1 MIAGQILN
9 LKPRQ
14 RLFLFL
20 FLRIQVGLLISLV
33 AHSLLSLKCEE
44 LRGLAEVLVSIEVW
58 FVELDLLRMLLLLI
72 FVSSTS
78 SSEATEKLPLL
89 LLHPDF
95 FLESFN

>member
-1 MIAGQILN
+1 M
-9 LKPRQ
+9 
-14 RLFLFL
+14 
-20 FLRIQVGLLISLV
+20 
-33 AHSLLSLKCEE
+33 
-44 LRGLAEVLVSIEVW
+44 SIEVW

-95 FLESFN
+95 FLESLI